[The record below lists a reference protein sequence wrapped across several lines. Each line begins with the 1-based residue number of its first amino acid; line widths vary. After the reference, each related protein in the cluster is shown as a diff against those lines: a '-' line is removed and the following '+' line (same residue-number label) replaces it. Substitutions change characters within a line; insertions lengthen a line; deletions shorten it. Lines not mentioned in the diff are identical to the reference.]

1 MVGLIEGLRKLPTME
16 ETRAQH
22 VAQVIEA
29 MRAEAKINPA
39 VKVAAAMVAAP
50 VVKSTR
56 TVRFSLWASVAI
68 IPITWTR

>member
-1 MVGLIEGLRKLPTME
+1 MVGQMMKASE
-16 ETRAQH
+16 
-22 VAQVIEA
+22 IEA
-29 MRAEAKINPA
+29 LKAAKLAWANWKVAGPKPVHPA
-39 VKVAAAMVAAP
+39 VHLAAAMVAAP